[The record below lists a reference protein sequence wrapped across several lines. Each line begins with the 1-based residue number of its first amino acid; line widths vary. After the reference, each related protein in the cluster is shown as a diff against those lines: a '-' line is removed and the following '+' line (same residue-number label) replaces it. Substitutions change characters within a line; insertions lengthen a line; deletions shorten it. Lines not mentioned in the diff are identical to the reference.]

1 MISRT
6 TSFTAGLAISFVA
19 FASIVWG
26 EPQAE
31 ACLALRCIGP
41 TSGLFDG
48 GARRVAIASEAPD
61 DSVTPGV
68 VASTDQREVC
78 ETVGGLTYSK
88 RHRAT
93 PYHLKEEIRERDQC
107 DPHNSEVD
115 HRLPLALGGDDV
127 EGNLSCQPGPASGVK
142 WSYHDKDRL
151 EVYAWESVC
160 KHHTMTLGAAQ
171 AMFLAPSNW
180 IKRYCEVFTD
190 ARCKQ

>member
-1 MISRT
+1 MISVSRS

-26 EPQAE
+26 DPK
-31 ACLALRCIGP
+31 
-41 TSGLFDG
+41 
-48 GARRVAIASEAPD
+48 ASEVPD

-93 PYHLKEEIRERDQC
+93 PQALKTAIRERDSC

-127 EGNLSCQPGPASGVK
+127 EGNLSCQPGPAYGVK
-142 WSYHDKDRL
+142 WNFHDKDRL

-180 IKRYCEVFTD
+180 IKRYCEVFSD
-190 ARCKQ
+190 PRCK

>member
-1 MISRT
+1 MYLDIARRV
-6 TSFTAGLAISFVA
+6 SFTAGLAISFVA

-26 EPQAE
+26 EPQLKY
-31 ACLALRCIGP
+31 C
-41 TSGLFDG
+41 TSPDVLTAGC
-48 GARRVAIASEAPD
+48 ASEVPD
-61 DSVTPGV
+61 DSVTPGI

-93 PYHLKEEIRERDQC
+93 PYHLKEEIRERDGC

-127 EGNLSCQPGPASGVK
+127 EGNLSCQPGPAAGVT
-142 WSYHDKDRL
+142 WNFHDKDRL

-160 KHHTMTLGAAQ
+160 KHHTMSLGAAQ

-180 IKRYCEVFTD
+180 IKRYCEVFKD
-190 ARCKQ
+190 PRC